1 MVLIVLDP
9 EASLVSAL
17 EARGS
22 WEAKIDA
29 SKEETELEPNR
40 DT

>member
-1 MVLIVLDP
+1 MVLSGLDP

-17 EARGS
+17 EVRGS
-22 WEAKIDA
+22 WEAKIDS
-29 SKEETELEPNR
+29 SKEETELEPKS